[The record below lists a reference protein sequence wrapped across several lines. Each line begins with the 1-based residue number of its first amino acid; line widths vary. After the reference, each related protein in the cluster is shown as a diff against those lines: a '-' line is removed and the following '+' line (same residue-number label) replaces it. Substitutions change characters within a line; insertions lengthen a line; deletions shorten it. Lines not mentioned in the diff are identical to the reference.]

1 MGDSGKRGFGRAATL
16 NPLQDAT
23 GRLHIPLPRPGAE
36 LRLVC
41 FPHAGGGAS
50 AFRRWARLVPPSI
63 EVVAAEYPG
72 RSGRP
77 EPNTRV
83 ADFENPALE
92 NLSFET
98 LSFESLS
105 FDNLAD
111 RLADAIARHA
121 PTPVAFFGH
130 SMGATVAFEVARRM
144 PPTHLFASA
153 RRAPSETAP
162 DRLDFPDDEELLDF
176 VRILGG
182 SGAVAARYPEMRAS
196 LLPVLRH
203 DLALLKTYRYRP
215 GPPLSCPITVLRG
228 ADDPVLD
235 ARAANRWSHHTGAA
249 FASRTVPGGHFFI
262 EDRRAEVVALIV
274 GELDRRPAAGP
285 LCPSSPR

>member
-1 MGDSGKRGFGRAATL
+1 MADTGERGFGRAGTL
-16 NPLQDAT
+16 IPLQEAT
-23 GRLHIPLPRPGAE
+23 GRLHVFLPRPRAE

-50 AFRRWARLVPPSI
+50 AFRRWARLLPPSI

-72 RSGRP
+72 RSQPGTEPGTEP
-77 EPNTRV
+77 EPDNPV
-83 ADFENPALE
+83 ADFEN
-92 NLSFET
+92 
-98 LSFESLS
+98 
-105 FDNLAD
+105 LAD
-111 RLADAIARHA
+111 RFAVAIARHA

-153 RRAPSETAP
+153 RRAPSESAP
-162 DRLDFPDDEELLDF
+162 ERLEFPDDEELLDF

-215 GPPLSCPITVLRG
+215 GPLLSCPITVLRG

-235 ARAANRWSHHTGAA
+235 AHGAKQWSRHTAAA

-262 EDRRAEVVALIV
+262 EDRRAEVVALLL
-274 GELDRRPAAGP
+274 GELDRRPAAGSLRQP
-285 LCPSSPR
+285 SPR

>member
-1 MGDSGKRGFGRAATL
+1 MADTGKPGFGRATTL

-23 GRLHIPLPRPGAE
+23 GRLRIPLPRPRAE

-63 EVVAAEYPG
+63 EVAAAEYPG
-72 RSGRP
+72 RPGP
-77 EPNTRV
+77 DATLPVT
-83 ADFENPALE
+83 DFG
-92 NLSFET
+92 
-98 LSFESLS
+98 
-105 FDNLAD
+105 DLAD
-111 RLADAIARHA
+111 RLAEAIAGHA

-130 SMGATVAFEVARRM
+130 SMGATVAFEVARRL

-162 DRLDFPDDEELLDF
+162 ERLEFPDDEELLDF

-182 SGAVAARYPEMRAS
+182 SGAVAARYPEMRAE
-196 LLPVLRH
+196 LLPVLRR
-203 DLALLKTYRYRP
+203 DLELLRTYRYRP
-215 GPPLSCPITVLRG
+215 GPPLPCPITVLRG
-228 ADDPVLD
+228 AEDPMLD
-235 ARAANRWSHHTGAA
+235 AGGARRWSRHTESV

-262 EDRRAEVVALIV
+262 EDRRAEVVALLV
-274 GELDRRPAAGP
+274 AELDGCLSAG
-285 LCPSSPR
+285 PSSPSSSR